1 MSILKVNTIQDK
13 GGNNLLVSD
22 GAGTISSSG
31 AITNTP
37 AFHAYLATASQ
48 SIADDTDTLIQYN
61 ATTLDTNNAFN
72 TSTYRFTPAV
82 SGKYFLYAQGNMY
95 ASAKMMLHIR
105 KNGTRIFTGRD
116 RGGGNTFDQT
126 VASNGIIE
134 ANTTDYFD
142 VTFYQD
148 SNGALNLAGN
158 DVFKTFFGGYRIIGA

>member
-1 MSILKVNTIQDK
+1 MSILKTNQITDL
-13 GGNNLLVSD
+13 GGNELLTSNGSGV
-22 GAGTISSSG
+22 ISSGG

-48 SIADDTDTLIQYN
+48 SIADDTHTVIQYN
-61 ATTLDTNNAFN
+61 ATTLDTNSAFN

-82 SGKYFLYAQGNMY
+82 SGKYFLYAQGNMH

-105 KNGTRIFTGRD
+105 KNDTRIFTGRD
-116 RGGGNTFDQT
+116 RGGGNTADQT

-148 SNGALNLAGN
+148 SNGSINLAGN
-158 DVFKTFFGGYRIIGA
+158 DVFKTFFGGYRVIGA